1 VQYGSWLRAA
11 EAGQV
16 APVTLLHGA
25 EPFLIDEAIGRV
37 TRALIPDAAELVM
50 SRDVLEAREA
60 GPEGIVRAA
69 QTFPWGAARRV
80 VVARGVEALGPKQA
94 EPLVEYLGQ
103 PNPTTALLLPVPQ
116 PLASSH
122 WLLKA
127 VAAAAAPASG
137 KPASGEPAS
146 SEPASISIVEVPR
159 LSGRSLI
166 GWLRAHAASEGLE
179 LAEDAA
185 QLLVTFVGEEPAALA
200 AELGKAALAGGAD
213 NRRVG
218 VVEIRAVVG
227 EHRSREIFELTRAVE
242 LRDTGSALPLL
253 DRLLSAGEE
262 PLRILAIL
270 AGQARRATPAA
281 ARLAR
286 CWKVE
291 RRLKLGGLARPELCL
306 LVADL
311 CAD

>member
-37 TRALIPDAAELVM
+37 TRALIPDAAELAM
-50 SRDVLEAREA
+50 SRDVLEAREV

-80 VVARGVEALGPKQA
+80 VVARGVEGLGPKQA

-103 PNPTTALLLPVPQ
+103 PNPATALLLPVSQ

-127 VAAAAAPASG
+127 VASAAA
-137 KPASGEPAS
+137 PASGEPAS
-146 SEPASISIVEVPR
+146 GEPASFSIVEVPR

-166 GWLRAHAASEGLE
+166 GWLRAHAASAGLE

-213 NRRVG
+213 NQRVG
-218 VVEIRAVVG
+218 VGEIRAVVG

-242 LRDTGSALPLL
+242 LRDAGSALPLL

-286 CWKVE
+286 CWKAE

>member
-1 VQYGSWLRAA
+1 MQYGSWLRAA
-11 EAGQV
+11 EAGRV

-127 VAAAAAPASG
+127 VAAAAAPAAGKPGSG
-137 KPASGEPAS
+137 EPASGEPAS
-146 SEPASISIVEVPR
+146 FSIVEVPR
-159 LSGRSLI
+159 LSGRSLF
-166 GWLRAHAASEGLE
+166 GWLRAHAASGGLE

-242 LRDTGSALPLL
+242 LRDAGSALPLL

>member
-1 VQYGSWLRAA
+1 MHYGSWLRAA
-11 EAGQV
+11 EAGEV
-16 APVTLLHGA
+16 AAVTLLHGA
-25 EPFLIDEAIGRV
+25 EPFLIDAAIGRT
-37 TRALIPDAAELVM
+37 TRALIPDAAELAM

-60 GPEGIVRAA
+60 GAEGIVRAA
-69 QTFPWGAARRV
+69 QTFPWGVPRRV
-80 VVARGVEALGPKQA
+80 VIARGVEALGSKQA

-103 PNPTTALLLPVPQ
+103 PNPATALLLAVPQ
-116 PLASSH
+116 ILASSH

-127 VAAAAAPASG
+127 LPAASV
-137 KPASGEPAS
+137 
-146 SEPASISIVEVPR
+146 VEVPR
-159 LSGRSLI
+159 LSGRSLV
-166 GWLRAHAASEGLE
+166 GWLRAHAATEELE

-185 QLLVTFVGEEPAALA
+185 QLLVTLVGEDPAALA

-213 NRRVG
+213 NRRIG
-218 VVEIRAVVG
+218 VAEIRAVVG
-227 EHRSREIFELTRAVE
+227 EHRAREIFELTRAVE
-242 LRDTGSALPLL
+242 LRDPGSALPLL

-281 ARLAR
+281 SRLAR
-286 CWKVE
+286 CWKAE

>member
-1 VQYGSWLRAA
+1 MNYGSWLRAA
-11 EAGQV
+11 EVGQV
-16 APVTLLHGA
+16 AAVTLLHGA
-25 EPFLIDEAIGRV
+25 EPFLIDEAIARI
-37 TRALIPDAAELVM
+37 TRALIPEAAELVM

-60 GPEGIVRAA
+60 GAEGIVRAA

-80 VVARGVEALGPKQA
+80 VIARGVEALGPKQA

-103 PNPTTALLLPVPQ
+103 PNPTTALLLAVPQ
-116 PLASSH
+116 VLASSH

-127 VAAAAAPASG
+127 VPAAS
-137 KPASGEPAS
+137 
-146 SEPASISIVEVPR
+146 VVDVPR

-185 QLLVTFVGEEPAALA
+185 QLLVTLVGEEPAALA

-213 NRRVG
+213 NRRIG
-218 VVEIRAVVG
+218 VAQIQAVVG

-242 LRDTGSALPLL
+242 LRDPGSALPLL
-253 DRLLSAGEE
+253 GPASEKIGHPRATRKSSVARE
-262 PLRILAIL
+262 
-270 AGQARRATPAA
+270 RRAGGKHDLHRRR
-281 ARLAR
+281 ARFAR

>member
-37 TRALIPDAAELVM
+37 TRALIPDAAELAM
-50 SRDVLEAREA
+50 SRDVLEAREV

-80 VVARGVEALGPKQA
+80 VVARGVEGLGPKQA

-103 PNPTTALLLPVPQ
+103 PNPATALLFPVPQ
-116 PLASSH
+116 RLVSPH

-127 VAAAAAPASG
+127 VASAAASASG
-137 KPASGEPAS
+137 EPASGEPALF
-146 SEPASISIVEVPR
+146 SIVEVPR

-166 GWLRAHAASEGLE
+166 GWLRAHAASAGLE

-213 NRRVG
+213 NQRVG
-218 VVEIRAVVG
+218 VGEIRAVVG

-242 LRDTGSALPLL
+242 LRDAGSALPLL

-286 CWKVE
+286 CWKAE

>member
-1 VQYGSWLRAA
+1 MQYGSWLRAA

-37 TRALIPDAAELVM
+37 TRALIPDAAELAM

-80 VVARGVEALGPKQA
+80 VVARGVEGLGPKQA

-127 VAAAAAPASG
+127 VAAAAAPAAG
-137 KPASGEPAS
+137 KPASFEPASGEPAS
-146 SEPASISIVEVPR
+146 FSIVEVPR
-159 LSGRSLI
+159 LSGRSLF
-166 GWLRAHAASEGLE
+166 GWLRAHAASGGLE

-213 NRRVG
+213 NKRVG
-218 VVEIRAVVG
+218 VGEIRAVVG

-242 LRDTGSALPLL
+242 LRDAGSALPLL